1 MSVKTNGTERT
12 AVLPRLLMAAALCAL
27 ALVAAA
33 ALSSCGGGQAKS
45 TVAVTLESQAGT
57 GYQWTYVASPDDV
70 FKETGHDTKADE
82 SKAGGTVTDTF
93 TFQAQKGTGDGDA
106 SITFL
111 LERPWLNAEEDE
123 DVKTVQ
129 YVFKVSDDKNVTLS
143 YANGE
148 NAFDPV
154 IS

>member
-1 MSVKTNGTERT
+1 MSVKTNGIER
-12 AVLPRLLMAAALCAL
+12 AAALPRLLMAAALCAL

-33 ALSSCGGGQAKS
+33 ALSSCGGQAKS

-70 FKETGHDTKADE
+70 FKETGHETKADN

-93 TFQAQKGTGDGDA
+93 TFQAQKGTGSDDA

-111 LERPWLNAEEDE
+111 LERPWLSAEEDE
-123 DVKTVQ
+123 GTQTVQ
-129 YVFKVSDDKNVTLS
+129 YVFKVGDDKNVTLS
-143 YANGE
+143 YTNGE
-148 NAFDPV
+148 NAPDPV